1 MDSNYKFSEI
11 SLRFIKIKLDKLFY
25 HINQFGHKRSQH
37 RLDMEGTNV
46 PPPISKYF
54 NKKEVPSGIRTHNL
68 PHDGPRRYPLRHKSL
83 DEATHGIFLI
93 LS

>member
-25 HINQFGHKRSQH
+25 HINQFGHKRSH
-37 RLDMEGTNV
+37 PRWDRGGTTP

-54 NKKEVPSGIRTHNL
+54 NKERVPSGNRTHDL
-68 PHDGPRRYPLRHKSL
+68 SHDSPRRYPLRHKSL
-83 DEATHGIFLI
+83 DEATHGIYLI